1 MATITRQTL
10 LDLESDEL
18 GKLINAVPADIQD
31 AITLLLADLY
41 DGESIEIPDEY
52 LEDIIDNL

>member
-1 MATITRQTL
+1 MATITRQIL

-31 AITLLLADLY
+31 DITLLLADLY
-41 DGESIEIPDEY
+41 AGESIEIPDEY
-52 LEDIIDNL
+52 LAGIIDGL